1 MHSRKVHLIGSFFA
15 QSLESLRDYLVDL
28 LLISPSDPCDLDD
41 LDMLA
46 HQAKEKLGSEIKGA
60 FLVPDFALHQGQLDL
75 EIVIKHGDIRLHSG
89 GEKSPFMVDFL
100 HPGGIEGDQ
109 PDSIGHTQANMHYCH
124 PQ

>member
-1 MHSRKVHLIGSFFA
+1 VHSRKVHLIGSFFA

-75 EIVIKHGDIRLHSG
+75 EIVIKHRDVCLHPWH
-89 GEKSPFMVDFL
+89 EKSPFMVDLL
-100 HPGGIEGDQ
+100 HPGRVEGDQ
-109 PDSIGHTQANMHYCH
+109 LDGIGYTYAEIHYH
-124 PQ
+124 PL